1 MNTPLVSIIM
11 PTYNHEKYIRQA
23 IESVLVQECNFSYQ
37 LLIGEDF
44 STDKTR
50 EICQSFA
57 DLYPDKIILLPSY
70 KNLGLVL
77 NYKQLFDACNS
88 KYVAILEGDDY
99 WTNENKLQMQI
110 DIMENNEDI
119 GLVHTRTCSLY
130 ENGNLKVNT
139 HLKHSNKSGHELFK
153 EYYLDK
159 YSIVPLTVCFRKKI
173 FNEYV
178 DYDFCIENQLSTIDN
193 FIFPEMM
200 IHTKF
205 HFINQITG
213 HYRVLSSSVSNNVDY
228 VKNKKWLSKIKITLD
243 YFTNKYPLQKKI
255 ENTIYN
261 NFYITSIKIGLKNND
276 YTYVKKNVKNI
287 VIKDFKT
294 FYYYFIANFSFLH
307 FIFILE
313 GKTIHFLSKS
323 KQFFLKLLKF
333 YR

>member
-23 IESVLVQECNFSYQ
+23 IESVLAQECNFSYQ

-119 GLVHTRTCSLY
+119 GLVHTRSCSLY

-213 HYRVLSSSVSNNVDY
+213 HYRILSSSISNTNDFFKY
-228 VKNKKWLSKIKITLD
+228 QQWYYKGKIVLD
-243 YFTNKYPLQKKI
+243 YFMTRYPMDKHLQKKV
-255 ENTIYN
+255 YN
-261 NFYITSIKIGLKNND
+261 RYYISSIDFGLKNKNYFFTKRNAIYLSFID
-276 YTYVKKNVKNI
+276 MKSLLYYFLGTQPKLYFIFSFYKKA
-287 VIKDFKT
+287 VIKIST
-294 FYYYFIANFSFLH
+294 V
-307 FIFILE
+307 
-313 GKTIHFLSKS
+313 
-323 KQFFLKLLKF
+323 KQIVLKLLQ
-333 YR
+333 

>member
-1 MNTPLVSIIM
+1 MNAPLVSIIM

-23 IESVLVQECNFSYQ
+23 IESVLAQECNFSYQ

-119 GLVHTRTCSLY
+119 GLVHTRSCSLY

-153 EYYLDK
+153 EYFLGK

-178 DYDFCIENQLSTIDN
+178 DYDFCIENQLNTIDN

-213 HYRVLSSSVSNNVDY
+213 HYRILSNSISNSINFSKNRKWFT
-228 VKNKKWLSKIKITLD
+228 KNKIALDYFMIKYPLDSISKKKVYNQCYFNGIDIGLQNKNFEFSKINAKNISIINLKSFFYYFLGSYTMLYFIFLLYKKTLLLLSKIKQFL
-243 YFTNKYPLQKKI
+243 
-255 ENTIYN
+255 
-261 NFYITSIKIGLKNND
+261 IKI
-276 YTYVKKNVKNI
+276 
-287 VIKDFKT
+287 F
-294 FYYYFIANFSFLH
+294 
-307 FIFILE
+307 
-313 GKTIHFLSKS
+313 
-323 KQFFLKLLKF
+323 
-333 YR
+333 